1 MKQLFLEPKFTGSR
15 FDQSSMPLELLKDL
29 AVLEEMIIEVAKW
42 KFLQA
47 NPERKRSPRGFI
59 EGTELHLQTI
69 KEGSAIPV
77 IMLIFS
83 TLFPPASADYFNQA
97 RESIIA
103 AINAAEQ
110 GQPIITHIPPDL
122 LSYFDRFGR
131 SLREG
136 EAIELPSS
144 KDYIAKL
151 TPESRRSLIFASS
164 QIQEWTQEMRLR
176 GAICDANKRTNTF
189 EIVLPDGG
197 HLQAP
202 MSSQHRA
209 TILEAFDEYEKGAR
223 VLLQGIVK
231 KDRQDRLKSIE
242 SVDHISL
249 LDPLDVATRLEAL
262 AELEEGWL
270 DGKGRAPDKTQLAW
284 LSTAFDT
291 LYDPTLPLP
300 YLYPTAEGGIQAEW
314 SLDDWEISLEID
326 LAKQVAEWQ
335 ALNPNT
341 RECREES
348 LNLTKPEDWQAL
360 NQKLQALSATIA

>member
-1 MKQLFLEPKFTGSR
+1 MNQLFLEPKLTGSR
-15 FDQSSMPLELLKDL
+15 FNEHSVPLELLKDL

-59 EGTELHLQTI
+59 EGVELHLRTV
-69 KEGSAIPV
+69 KEGSAVPV
-77 IMLIFS
+77 IILTFS
-83 TLFPPASADYFNQA
+83 TLLPPASADYFNQA

-103 AINAAEQ
+103 AVNAAQ
-110 GQPIITHIPPDL
+110 HDQSVITHIPPDL

-144 KDYIAKL
+144 KGYVAKL
-151 TPESRRSLIFASS
+151 TPESRRSLILASS
-164 QIQEWTQEMRLR
+164 QIQEWTQEVRLR
-176 GAICDANKRTNTF
+176 GVICDANKRTNTF
-189 EIVLPDGG
+189 EIVLPDGR

-209 TILEAFDEYEKGAR
+209 TILEAYNEYEKGTR

-231 KDRQDRLKSIE
+231 KDRQDRLNSIE

-249 LDPLDVATRLEAL
+249 LDPLDVATRLETL

-270 DGKGRAPDKTQLAW
+270 DGKGYAPDRTQLAW

-291 LYDPTLPLP
+291 IYDPVLPLP

-314 SLDDWEISLEID
+314 SLGDWEISLEID
-326 LAKQVAEWQ
+326 LAGQVAEWQ
-335 ALNPNT
+335 ALNLNT
-341 RECREES
+341 QECREDS
-348 LNLTKPEDWQAL
+348 LNLAKPEDWQKI
-360 NQKLQALSATIA
+360 NQNLQELSLENT

>member
-1 MKQLFLEPKFTGSR
+1 MNQLFLEPKFTGSR
-15 FDQSSMPLELLKDL
+15 FYEHSVPLELLKDL

-47 NPERKRSPRGFI
+47 NPDRKRSPRRFT
-59 EGTELHLQTI
+59 EGLELHLQTVE
-69 KEGSAIPV
+69 KGSAKLV
-77 IMLIFS
+77 ITFVFS
-83 TLFPPASADYFNQA
+83 TLFPSASADYLEKA
-97 RESIIA
+97 KESIIA
-103 AINAAEQ
+103 AINAA
-110 GQPIITHIPPDL
+110 GQSQSVIDYLPVDL
-122 LSYFDRFGR
+122 LGYFDRFGR
-131 SLREG
+131 GLREG
-136 EAIELPSS
+136 EAIELSS
-144 KDYIAKL
+144 NSGYVARL
-151 TPESRRSLIFASS
+151 TPQSRRTLILASS
-164 QIQEWTQEMRLR
+164 QIQEWTDEMPLR

-202 MSSQHRA
+202 MSSQHRT
-209 TILEAFDEYEKGAR
+209 TILEAYDEYEKGTR

-249 LDPLDVATRLEAL
+249 IDPLDVATRLEAL

-270 DGKGRAPDKTQLAW
+270 DGKGHAPDKTQLTW

-314 SLDDWEISLEID
+314 SLGDWEISLEID
-326 LAKQVAEWQ
+326 LAGQVAEWQ
-335 ALNPNT
+335 ALNLNT
-341 RECREES
+341 QECREES
-348 LNLTKPEDWQAL
+348 LNLTKPEGWQAL
-360 NQKLQALSATIA
+360 NQKLQALSAKIA

>member
-1 MKQLFLEPKFTGSR
+1 MNQLFLEPKLTGSR
-15 FDQSSMPLELLKDL
+15 FSEHSVPLELFKDL
-29 AVLEEMIIEVAKW
+29 AVLEEMIVEVAKW

-59 EGTELHLQTI
+59 EGIELHLQTI

-77 IMLIFS
+77 IMLTFS

-97 RESIIA
+97 KESIIA
-103 AINAAEQ
+103 AVNAAEQ
-110 GQPIITHIPPDL
+110 RQSVIAHIPPDL

-144 KDYIAKL
+144 KGYVAKL
-151 TPESRRSLIFASS
+151 TPESRRSLILTSS
-164 QIQEWTQEMRLR
+164 QIQEWSQELRLR
-176 GAICDANKRTNTF
+176 GTIPKVDKRKKIF
-189 EIVLPDGG
+189 EVELSDGVR
-197 HLQAP
+197 LEAP
-202 MSSQHRA
+202 ISNQHRA
-209 TILEAFDEYEKGAR
+209 TILDAFDEYEKGAR

-270 DGKGRAPDKTQLAW
+270 DGKGHAPDKTRLAW

-314 SLDDWEISLEID
+314 SLDDWEISLEIN
-326 LAKQVAEWQ
+326 LAGQVAEWQ
-335 ALNPNT
+335 ALNLNT
-341 RECREES
+341 QECREES
-348 LNLTKPEDWQAL
+348 LNLAKPEDWQTL
-360 NQKLQALSATIA
+360 NQKLQELSAKIA